1 MKQLLVIVA
10 TLLLLTS
17 CSKLSS
23 EAKEIIGTYYNAHL
37 SKDIPVF
44 ELRKDGTCTLRNIQ
58 PDVLVLEVSGTW
70 NVDNDTLIVVN
81 NLSTVKAT
89 GDTSIIGNISPILKR
104 KVVSH
109 DEMSL
114 VLEREGI
121 EYVFNRK

>member
-44 ELRKDGTCTLRNIQ
+44 ELRKDGTCTVRNIQ

>member
-44 ELRKDGTCTLRNIQ
+44 ELRKDGTCTVRNIQ

-89 GDTSIIGNISPILKR
+89 GDTSIIGNILPILKR

>member
-37 SKDIPVF
+37 SKDVPVF
-44 ELRKDGTCTLRNIQ
+44 ELRKDGTCTVRNIQ